1 MLVTHS
7 RTNISKKSPIL
18 WFILKI
24 YNDIKSGLL
33 KIVKTLEAS
42 LVDQQLIQSEME
54 RLAKAIPEKPIR
66 KSQLEPTVIPTTVVN
81 SSESES
87 SIPVN
92 IIENTKL
99 EVVQP

>member
-1 MLVTHS
+1 MHLS
-7 RTNISKKSPIL
+7 SQRTAVLGRSKTR
-18 WFILKI
+18 ILKTQ
-24 YNDIKSGLL
+24 
-33 KIVKTLEAS
+33 KTLEAS

>member
-1 MLVTHS
+1 MSATNITVSWRVSFQS
-7 RTNISKKSPIL
+7 RTMTE
-18 WFILKI
+18 ILKI
-24 YNDIKSGLL
+24 I
-33 KIVKTLEAS
+33 KTLEAS

>member
-1 MLVTHS
+1 MSVTHT
-7 RTNISKKSPIL
+7 RTNISKKSPIS
-18 WFILKI
+18 WFCNQYLK
-24 YNDIKSGLL
+24 GLL